1 MAEKIKFDKK
11 VYDKK
16 SYIKTIDTSFKELGI
31 ESIEEAAQ
39 PTLPSIQEF
48 FDMYN
53 TLFYQINE
61 LGPIN
66 SHQFLIKKSSDY
78 IGAQEDN
85 DLISLLQAEIAGLR
99 EQLLQSQKLYQDLV
113 TNIPEAPTIEIPPIP
128 DPPDPPPPPPP
139 PTPPE
144 TEDPPTDKERVLQ
157 NVKEFPK
164 DSDKQGSS
172 RINVN
177 KSFYKDVRKGK
188 K

>member
-66 SHQFLIKKSSDY
+66 SHQYLIKKSSDY

-85 DLISLLQAEIAGLR
+85 DLISLLQAEISGLR
-99 EQLLQSQKLYQDLV
+99 EQLLQSQTLYQDLV
-113 TNIPEAPTIEIPPIP
+113 NNIPEAPIVEIPPIP
-128 DPPDPPPPPPP
+128 DPPDPPSPPPPAP
-139 PTPPE
+139 PPPAS
-144 TEDPPTDKERVLQ
+144 PPTDKERVLK

-164 DSDKQGSS
+164 DNDKQGSS

-177 KSFYKDVRKGK
+177 KNFYKDVRKGK
-188 K
+188 I

>member
-11 VYDKK
+11 VYDKR
-16 SYIKTIDTSFKELGI
+16 SYTKTIDTSFKELGV

-99 EQLLQSQKLYQDLV
+99 EQLLQSQKVYQDLV
-113 TNIPEAPTIEIPPIP
+113 INIPEAPSIEIPATP
-128 DPPDPPPPPPP
+128 DPPDPPAPPPPAPPPPPPP
-139 PTPPE
+139 PT
-144 TEDPPTDKERVLQ
+144 DKERVLK
-157 NVKEFPK
+157 NVKDFPK

-177 KSFYKDVRKGK
+177 KGYYKDVRKGK